1 VADAG
6 PRLVAVPGEPETP
19 GSDVPADAP
28 AARGVSRRSVGVV
41 VVIAALLGVALAVQS
56 RRVGEL
62 GTQVEGLT
70 IELQAAQA
78 ALAAHERRMVRV
90 RASVDDLQA
99 RIANL
104 SDLVDAPPEAPPPSE
119 IP

>member
-1 VADAG
+1 MADPG
-6 PRLVAVPGEPETP
+6 PRLVAIAPEPEAP
-19 GSDVPADAP
+19 GSDAPTAAP
-28 AARGVSRRSVGVV
+28 AARGVSRRRVEVV
-41 VVIAALLGVALAVQS
+41 VLIAALLGVALAVQT

-62 GTQVEGLT
+62 GAQVEGLT

-78 ALAAHERRMVRV
+78 ELAAHERRMVRV
-90 RASVDDLQA
+90 RTSVDDLQA

-104 SDLVDAPPEAPPPSE
+104 SDLVGAPPEAPPPPE

>member
-1 VADAG
+1 MAGAG
-6 PRLVAVPGEPETP
+6 PRLVAIAPELEAP
-19 GSDVPADAP
+19 GSDAPSAAP
-28 AARGVSRRSVGVV
+28 ATRGVSRRSVGVV
-41 VVIAALLGVALAVQS
+41 VLIAALLGVALAVQS

-70 IELQAAQA
+70 IELQAARA
-78 ALAAHERRMVRV
+78 ALAAHETRMVRV

-104 SDLVDAPPEAPPPSE
+104 SDLLDAPSEAPPPPE